1 MRDDYIKTE
10 RDARRLPEDKITFVL
25 QIMRGINGLDEDE
38 RLAKKNAF
46 KRLEHLRKKA
56 DINENDEL
64 KRYREEKYG
73 R

>member
-1 MRDDYIKTE
+1 MTILRQSAMRE
-10 RDARRLPEDKITFVL
+10 LERLPEDKITFVL
-25 QIMRGINGLDEDE
+25 QIINGLDEDE
-38 RLAKKNAF
+38 RLVKKNAF